1 MLVLN
6 SISLSLSSSP
16 SLSFPPS
23 PPISLPPSPSLFL
36 SYTLLSSSLRPFL
49 SLSLLPSLSSFLSPY
64 YRHCVLINNRNVVK
78 VLNRVSK
85 DVPVS
90 LHNSSLLHAACRY
103 GRLNLA
109 HLLLEKVPQL
119 MFSVTNEGYNVLHI
133 AVTHKQP
140 EIVKLFIQKQIH
152 RTHSQFMNSLT
163 TTDENSCVDSNLLS
177 LLPKFSTATLS
188 GHTVLHFAVIVG
200 NLEILSQL
208 LKHHKELQLGI
219 DANECGYTAL
229 HLAVY
234 LNHFEIVQMLLKRG
248 ANPNL
253 YLDSRLEDRLS
264 ISRTPLTEA
273 AINKNSQIMNLLLEY
288 GAEDKHHDALKVCL
302 PSQQHQA
309 MVVPLLGSLMKC
321 DESYKPNKQ
330 MGRKERR
337 VKTGTLDWSHLQLIE
352 IQPSWV
358 GGCLPVASFLRAQKI
373 ESSRLFEC
381 VTSLNISHNKLT
393 NLPTEIFLL
402 PKLCIL
408 NASDNCIESLPEI
421 QQVFNSSEGTYNWP
435 CYSLTKIQLS
445 MNALTFL
452 PDFLFCLPSLSQLN
466 LSHNRLRT
474 LPFQIWKTPKLYNF
488 NCSHNELDS
497 IPTNWPQVLN
507 TCRVIDVTSS
517 PAPPPTPLTN
527 KKQRHSVP
535 KALVE
540 IETKALPKFISSVD
554 QSVIERHSSE
564 EERSEVAAI
573 SKLQD
578 RLNICNG
585 NLQIEWEAKD
595 SREEEYDG
603 LAILNLAN
611 NYITQIP
618 ENFPC
623 LCPKLTR
630 LDLSHNQISSV
641 SLPRCF
647 PMTLK
652 QINLSF
658 NPISEIDCEHNLAK
672 PLPCTNPQ
680 VQYLCPHICT
690 HPHHHF
696 YTIRITMRAHTH
708 THTHTHSAT

>member
-1 MLVLN
+1 M
-6 SISLSLSSSP
+6 
-16 SLSFPPS
+16 
-23 PPISLPPSPSLFL
+23 
-36 SYTLLSSSLRPFL
+36 
-49 SLSLLPSLSSFLSPY
+49 
-64 YRHCVLINNRNVVK
+64 VK

-103 GRLNLA
+103 GRIKLA
-109 HLLLEKVPQL
+109 HLLLEKFPQL
-119 MFSVTNEGYNVLHI
+119 TFSVTNEGYNVLHI

-140 EIVKLFIQKQIH
+140 EIVKLFIQKQIQ

-163 TTDENSCVDSNLLS
+163 ADENSCVDANLLP
-177 LLPKFSTATLS
+177 PKFSTATLS
-188 GHTVLHFAVIVG
+188 GHTVLHFAVVVA
-200 NLEILSQL
+200 NLEIVSQL
-208 LKHHKELQLGI
+208 LKHHKELQLAI

-253 YLDSRLEDRLS
+253 YLDSRLEDKLS

-273 AINKNSQIMNLLLEY
+273 AINKNSHILNLLLEY
-288 GAEDKHHDALKVCL
+288 GAEDKHHDALKICL

-330 MGRKERR
+330 MSRKERR
-337 VKTGTLDWSHLQLIE
+337 VKTGTLDWSHLQLVE

-358 GGCLPVASFLRAQKI
+358 RGCLPVASFLRAQNI
-373 ESSRLFEC
+373 ESSRLLEC
-381 VTSLNISHNKLT
+381 LTSLNISHNKLIC
-393 NLPTEIFLL
+393 LPAEIFLL
-402 PKLCIL
+402 PKLSVL

-421 QQVFNSSEGTYNWP
+421 QQVFNSAEGTYNWP

-445 MNALTFL
+445 TNALTFL

-474 LPFQIWKTPKLYNF
+474 LPFQIWKAPKLYNF

-507 TCRVIDVTSS
+507 SCRVINVTSS
-517 PAPPPTPLTN
+517 PAPAPTPL
-527 KKQRHSVP
+527 KQRHSVP
-535 KALVE
+535 KILAE
-540 IETKALPKFISSVD
+540 TETKALPKFISSMD
-554 QSVIERHSSE
+554 HSVIERHSSE
-564 EERSEVAAI
+564 EERAGCSEITAV

-585 NLQIEWEAKD
+585 NLQIEWKAKD

-630 LDLSHNQISSV
+630 LDLSNNQISSV

-647 PMTLK
+647 PVTLK
-652 QINLSF
+652 QISLSF

-680 VQYLCPHICT
+680 VWYLCPHICT
-690 HPHHHF
+690 HPHHHYLHF
-696 YTIRITMRAHTH
+696 HTTHVTRIY
-708 THTHTHSAT
+708 S